1 MGDEKEEY
9 LEPGDIIIIY
19 SVKKEENMKR
29 VGNNLE
35 ITLSILLSD
44 ALCGLNMLY
53 NHPNGS
59 KILLNYDEVIKPHK
73 KYRVI
78 DLGFKNNGLKGDM
91 IINFE
96 IIFPDFIDSQRT
108 DLLKKLLPKRKNDN
122 GKLENLT
129 QYNITKCDSD
139 YIDHTEFTT
148 DEFEQNQI
156 PGGPECVQQ

>member
-1 MGDEKEEY
+1 
-9 LEPGDIIIIY
+9 
-19 SVKKEENMKR
+19 
-29 VGNNLE
+29 
-35 ITLSILLSD
+35 
-44 ALCGLNMLY
+44 MLY
-53 NHPNGS
+53 CTNYIIEYWPTPPHPPLTNSFERGRE
-59 KILLNYDEVIKPHK
+59 N
-73 KYRVI
+73 
-78 DLGFKNNGLKGDM
+78 FKNNGLKGDM